1 MDTPVLEARAVQR
14 HLRRAPRK
22 VRLVADAVRGMQ
34 VDKALKRLEFTN
46 KASAVDVSKVI
57 KSAAAN
63 LRDKFQEERFDDQDL
78 IVKTIFVD
86 EGVTLKRI
94 QPAPQGR
101 AHRINKRSCHITV
114 VVAKRVE
121 ELIKRIIE
129 TQKDRRYDI
138 RIMVVGGS

>member
-1 MDTPVLEARAVQR
+1 MDTPVLEARAIQR

-22 VRLVADAVRGMQ
+22 VRLVADAVRGAQ
-34 VDKALKRLEFTN
+34 VDKALKRLEFT
-46 KASAVDVSKVI
+46 KKGSAIEVAKVI

-63 LRDKFQEERFDDQDL
+63 LRDKFQEERFENEDL

-121 ELIKRIIE
+121 E
-129 TQKDRRYDI
+129 
-138 RIMVVGGS
+138 MVND

>member
-1 MDTPVLEARAVQR
+1 MDTPVLEARAIQR

-22 VRLVADAVRGMQ
+22 VRLVADAVRGAQ
-34 VDKALKRLEFTN
+34 VDKALKRLEFT
-46 KASAVDVSKVI
+46 KKGSATEVAKVI

-63 LRDKFQEERFDDQDL
+63 LRDKFQEERFDDENL
-78 IVKTIFVD
+78 YIKTIFVD

-121 ELIKRIIE
+121 E
-129 TQKDRRYDI
+129 
-138 RIMVVGGS
+138 MVND

>member
-121 ELIKRIIE
+121 E
-129 TQKDRRYDI
+129 
-138 RIMVVGGS
+138 MVND

>member
-1 MDTPVLEARAVQR
+1 MDTPVFEARAVQR

-22 VRLVADAVRGMQ
+22 VRLVADAVRGSS
-34 VDKALKRLEFTN
+34 VSKALKRLEFTN
-46 KASAVDVSKVI
+46 KGSATDVSKVI

-63 LRDKFQEERFDDQDL
+63 LRDKFQEERFENDDL
-78 IVKTIFVD
+78 IIKTIFVD

-114 VVAKRVE
+114 VVAKREE
-121 ELIKRIIE
+121 ELVNE
-129 TQKDRRYDI
+129 
-138 RIMVVGGS
+138 

>member
-1 MDTPVLEARAVQR
+1 MDTPVLEAKAIQR

-22 VRLVADAVRGMQ
+22 VRLVADAVRGEQ
-34 VDKALKRLEFTN
+34 VDKALKRLEFTK
-46 KASAVDVSKVI
+46 KASAIEVSKVI
-57 KSAAAN
+57 RSAAAN
-63 LRDKFQEERFDDQDL
+63 LRDKFQEERFENEDL

-114 VVAKRVE
+114 VVAKRIE
-121 ELIKRIIE
+121 E
-129 TQKDRRYDI
+129 
-138 RIMVVGGS
+138 MVND